1 MQSDTNLLTSL
12 KAEIK
17 AELRVELKD
26 EIKKEHDKIKI
37 IYFINALIN
46 LARSF

>member
-1 MQSDTNLLTSL
+1 MVKDTILKTL

-17 AELRVELKD
+17 AELRAELKD
-26 EIKKEHDKIKI
+26 EIKTELDKIKI